1 MEGILTPEDKKVL
14 RFVSRYLNSLGIQ
27 DGQLE
32 SEVYDAY
39 DGLDLSDIDVRE
51 FTHFSNNYNTEVPEQ
66 LYPILEKIMPVA
78 QLKYDR
84 LGIRTDGNDINYA
97 RIDFD
102 IDTEKQEISISYWYS
117 YYSMA
122 DGDSTTV
129 EESDDDSVNEI
140 IDSVRQVC
148 GEHDYVELRYN
159 GSGDS
164 GYIEG
169 SFEDPSEEVPAN
181 VEDYCYRMLESNY
194 GGWEINEGSQGTFYF
209 DLVDR
214 SITLHHTYNTEE
226 TDTYTLF
233 EESFKK

>member
-1 MEGILTPEDKKVL
+1 
-14 RFVSRYLNSLGIQ
+14 
-27 DGQLE
+27 
-32 SEVYDAY
+32 
-39 DGLDLSDIDVRE
+39 
-51 FTHFSNNYNTEVPEQ
+51 
-66 LYPILEKIMPVA
+66 
-78 QLKYDR
+78 
-84 LGIRTDGNDINYA
+84 
-97 RIDFD
+97 
-102 IDTEKQEISISYWYS
+102 
-117 YYSMA
+117 MA

-129 EESDDDSVNEI
+129 EESDDDFVNEI

-148 GEHDYVELRYN
+148 GEHEYVELRYN

-233 EESFKK
+233 EESFAK